1 MKNTCL
7 MVHCISNFECTSYN
21 KIQDTAISSF
31 ISCCFTSAFTS
42 ADITFYNFLEPHS
55 TFSEKRFF
63 VRIFRFSFFSGLTQP
78 LLVPPHKHI
87 SLRSQSNFR
96 SLVLKTFNGIVLA
109 FLLVKS
115 KTNILYVNKKFAV
128 RSILGF
134 GRYCGKVLPQPALF
148 FTFFERLHSPI
159 SLFQYF
165 FTLSVST

>member
-1 MKNTCL
+1 

-165 FTLSVST
+165 FTLSVSK

>member
-1 MKNTCL
+1 

-63 VRIFRFSFFSGLTQP
+63 VRIFLFSGLTQP

-165 FTLSVST
+165 FTLSVSK

>member
-1 MKNTCL
+1 

-31 ISCCFTSAFTS
+31 ISCCFISAFVS
-42 ADITFYNFLEPHS
+42 ADIIFYNFLEPHS

-63 VRIFRFSFFSGLTQP
+63 GFSFFSGLTQP

-109 FLLVKS
+109 FLSVKS

-134 GRYCGKVLPQPALF
+134 GRYCGKVLPQPALI

-165 FTLSVST
+165 FHIVP

>member
-1 MKNTCL
+1 

-63 VRIFRFSFFSGLTQP
+63 VRIFLFSGLTQP

-134 GRYCGKVLPQPALF
+134 GRYCGKVLPQPALL

-165 FTLSVST
+165 FTLSVSK